1 MAITRQKK
9 ELLTKQYAEWINN
22 SQALILADFQGL
34 KMNELD
40 DLRKKARESG
50 GEFHI
55 IKNTLS
61 KRAFA
66 EQGVQ
71 VPEGALTGTTAIAF
85 TEEDAAGLAKVIT
98 QYAAK
103 SDFLKIKCGYLNK
116 ELLSV
121 EEIKALGELPALP
134 VLRATLLG
142 TILAPASKLART
154 LAEPARQ
161 IAGVLYAY
169 STENN
174 EPATP

>member
-1 MAITRQKK
+1 M
-9 ELLTKQYAEWINN
+9 
-22 SQALILADFQGL
+22 
-34 KMNELD
+34 
-40 DLRKKARESG
+40 
-50 GEFHI
+50 
-55 IKNTLS
+55 
-61 KRAFA
+61 
-66 EQGVQ
+66 
-71 VPEGALTGTTAIAF
+71 
-85 TEEDAAGLAKVIT
+85 IT